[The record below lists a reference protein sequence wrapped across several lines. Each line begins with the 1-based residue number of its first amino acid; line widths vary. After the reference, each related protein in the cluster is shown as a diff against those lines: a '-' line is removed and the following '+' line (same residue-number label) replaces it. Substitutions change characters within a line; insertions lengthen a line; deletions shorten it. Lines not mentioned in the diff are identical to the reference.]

1 MDCTL
6 NTVSFLS
13 IAVAF
18 TLAPLFM
25 GVILKVKAFFG
36 GKQGPPWLIKYYTLI
51 KLLRKGSVYSTST
64 TFVFKLGPIV
74 SFVTAFMLLLFFPFA
89 GLTPIFSFHGDVVIL
104 FYLLGLGRFFTV
116 LAALDTASP
125 FEGMGA
131 AREVFFSALAEATV
145 FVILALFFRISGSLS
160 FAEYFTGT
168 QVVNLWSQS
177 AALIFLV
184 LIALFIVLLTE
195 NSRVPVDD
203 PATHLELTMIH
214 EVMILDHSGPD
225 LALIEMGAFCKMAF
239 YASFITCL
247 LYPFHTGY
255 AIINVII
262 FTAIMTLI
270 YASVGLV
277 ESITARY
284 KMDMIPNFILI
295 SFALVFFAT
304 ILTMEII
311 Q

>member
-1 MDCTL
+1 MDFTFSL
-6 NTVSFLS
+6 ASFLS
-13 IAVAF
+13 FLVAVA
-18 TLAPLFM
+18 LAPLFM
-25 GVILKVKAFFG
+25 GVILKVKAFFA

-74 SFVTAFMLLLFFPFA
+74 SFVTALMLLLFFPFA
-89 GLTPIFSFHGDVVIL
+89 GLPPVLSFHGDVVIL

-131 AREVFFSALAEATV
+131 AREVFFSALAEATI
-145 FVILALFFRISGSLS
+145 FVIIALFFRLSGSLS
-160 FAEYFTGT
+160 FAEYFTGIHA
-168 QVVNLWSQS
+168 VNLWSES

-225 LALIEMGAFCKMAF
+225 LALIEMGAFFKMLF
-239 YASFITCL
+239 YSSFVSCL
-247 LYPFHTGY
+247 LFPFHTGTPLF
-255 AIINVII
+255 NVII
-262 FTAIMTLI
+262 FYIIMTLV
-270 YASVGLV
+270 YATVGLI

-284 KMDMIPNFILI
+284 KMDMVPNFILT
-295 SFALVFFAT
+295 SFALVFFAI
-304 ILTMEII
+304 ILTMEFV

>member
-1 MDCTL
+1 MDFTFNL
-6 NTVSFLS
+6 GSFLAF
-13 IAVAF
+13 IAAF
-18 TLAPLFM
+18 SLAPLFM

-64 TFVFKLGPIV
+64 SFIFKLGPVV

-89 GLTPIFSFHGDVVIL
+89 GLPPVLSFHGDVVIL

-131 AREVFFSALAEATV
+131 AREVFFSALAEATI
-145 FVILALFFRISGSLS
+145 FIILALFFRLSGSLS
-160 FAEYFTGT
+160 FVEYFSGD

-177 AALIFLV
+177 AALILLV

-225 LALIEMGAFCKMAF
+225 LALIEMGAFCKMLF
-239 YASFITCL
+239 YASFVSCL
-247 LYPFHTGY
+247 LYPFHIGY
-255 AIINVII
+255 PVVNIVI
-262 FTAIMTLI
+262 FAVIMTMI
-270 YASVGLV
+270 YAAVGLV

-284 KMDMIPNFILI
+284 KMDMVPNFILT

-304 ILTMEII
+304 ILTMEFV